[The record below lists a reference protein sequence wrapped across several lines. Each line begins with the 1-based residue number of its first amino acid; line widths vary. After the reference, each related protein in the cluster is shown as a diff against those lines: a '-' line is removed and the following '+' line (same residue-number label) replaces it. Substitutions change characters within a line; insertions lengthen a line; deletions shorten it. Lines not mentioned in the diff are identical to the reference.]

1 MEIDRIEGR
10 KDKDTDSRA
19 RQCEQ
24 EEHTGPRADVVFF
37 FVTSIPTMQC
47 QIFRMTPRKILDV
60 SQVFLLGILEK
71 IHFLCLFRAQKWF

>member
-37 FVTSIPTMQC
+37 FVTSIPTMQY
-47 QIFRMTPRKILDV
+47 QIFRMSPWKI
-60 SQVFLLGILEK
+60 
-71 IHFLCLFRAQKWF
+71 FRCVTSFSVGNFGKNPFFVPF